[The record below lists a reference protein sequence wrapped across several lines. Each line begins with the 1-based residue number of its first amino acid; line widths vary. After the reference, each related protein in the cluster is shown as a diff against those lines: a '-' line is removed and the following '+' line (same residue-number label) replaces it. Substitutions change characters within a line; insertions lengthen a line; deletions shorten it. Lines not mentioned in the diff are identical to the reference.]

1 MLKIFASLL
10 KDEWVPF
17 SENCSKKGTAE
28 LTQLVLFCEKEMV
41 NLLSKKM
48 AKNSKIPLNGWQ
60 LELEENLLEY
70 E

>member
-1 MLKIFASLL
+1 MFASLL
-10 KDEWVPF
+10 KNEWVTF
-17 SENCSKKGTAE
+17 SENCSDQGTAE
-28 LTQLVLFCEKEMV
+28 LAQLVLFCEKEIV

-60 LELEENLLEY
+60 LELEENPLEY